1 MLKTFSISAV
11 CFFSLGFLLAAKVLV
26 LG

>member
-11 CFFSLGFLLAAKVLV
+11 CFFSLGFLLAAKVVV